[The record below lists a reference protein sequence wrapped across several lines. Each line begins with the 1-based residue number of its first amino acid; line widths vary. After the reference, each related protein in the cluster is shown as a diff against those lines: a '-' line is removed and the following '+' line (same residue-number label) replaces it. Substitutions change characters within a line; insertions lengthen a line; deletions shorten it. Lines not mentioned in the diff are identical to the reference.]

1 MLKTKLK
8 IHTWPD
14 KILRKRCRQVDAIDD
29 NIREI
34 LSEMVSL
41 MKVSDGIGLAANQV
55 GLNLSLVVAE
65 IDNKLYKLVNPRI
78 IKSEG
83 SISLLEG
90 CLSFPGLELNIKR
103 NKKILISAQDQEGR
117 EIKEELEGLAAIV
130 LQHEIDHIQGVVF
143 IDRISFWQ
151 KLKIKGKL
159 KKISQISHGKL

>member
-14 KILRKRCRQVDAIDD
+14 KILKKKCHKIDIVDD
-29 NIREI
+29 NIKKI
-34 LSEMVSL
+34 LSEMISL
-41 MKVSDGIGLAANQV
+41 MRVSDGIGLAANQV

-65 IDNKLYKLVNPRI
+65 IDNKLYTLINPQI

-83 SISLLEG
+83 SISFLEG

-103 NKKILISAQDQEGR
+103 KKKIVISALNQEGQ
-117 EIKEELEGLAAIV
+117 EIKEELEGLVAIV

-159 KKISQISHGKL
+159 KKISKIP